1 MDPWSAATYAAGLIL
16 GTLLILTVIALAF
29 KNRKVGVGESF
40 LVVMGVFMIS
50 FTLWARVQISFG
62 PEGWQAEFERMQKQV
77 ETLRTAN
84 LNLNEQI
91 ETIANANEIE
101 RNQIIT
107 LTEALQERRV
117 VNPESLE
124 MIRGELRRAPTV
136 NRDMLHSQREL
147 LVRPSPPVRP

>member
-16 GTLLILTVIALAF
+16 GTLLILTVIALAL
-29 KNRKVGVGESF
+29 KNRKVSVGECF

-77 ETLRTAN
+77 ETLRMAN

-91 ETIANANEIE
+91 ETIAVANEIE
-101 RNQIIT
+101 RNQIIA

-124 MIRGELRRAPTV
+124 RIRGELRRSPKV

>member
-1 MDPWSAATYAAGLIL
+1 MEFWTNASYAAGLVL
-16 GTLLILTVIALAF
+16 GSLLILTVIALAF

-50 FTLWARVQISFG
+50 FTLWARVKISFG

-91 ETIANANEIE
+91 ETIAVANEIE
-101 RNQIIT
+101 RGQIVA
-107 LTEALQERRV
+107 LTEVLQERRI

-124 MIRGELRRAPTV
+124 MIRGNLSRAPTV
-136 NRDMLHSQREL
+136 NRDMLHSEREL
-147 LVRPSPPVRP
+147 MKRPPG

>member
-1 MDPWSAATYAAGLIL
+1 MDTWTAASYAAGLIL

-50 FTLWARVQISFG
+50 FTLWARVKVSFG
-62 PEGWQAEFERMQKQV
+62 PEGWQAEFERMQQQV
-77 ETLRTAN
+77 ETLRMAN

-91 ETIANANEIE
+91 ETVADATEVG
-101 RNQIIT
+101 RNQIVA
-107 LTEALQERRV
+107 LTEVLQERHV

-124 MIRGELRRAPTV
+124 MIRGKLRSAPTV
-136 NRDMLHSQREL
+136 NRDLLHSNREMIE
-147 LVRPSPPVRP
+147 RPPG

>member
-1 MDPWSAATYAAGLIL
+1 MDTWTAASYAAGLIL

-50 FTLWARVQISFG
+50 FTLWTRVKITFG

-77 ETLRTAN
+77 ETLRMAN

-91 ETIANANEIE
+91 ETIAVANEIE
-101 RNQIIT
+101 RSQIVA
-107 LTEALQERRV
+107 LTEALQERRA
-117 VNPESLE
+117 VNPEALE
-124 MIRGELRRAPTV
+124 MIRGELRRAPIV
-136 NRDMLHSQREL
+136 NREMLHSNREL
-147 LVRPSPPVRP
+147 MERPQ